1 MSARILIVDD
11 EPTMRQL
18 LRTHL
23 KRQNYD
29 ILEAAAAEEGLSIVK
44 ENDLDLVITDVK
56 LGGMTGVE
64 LLSQIKRIDPDLPVI
79 VMTGMPEI
87 QDAVES
93 MKIGAVDYVSKPF
106 RIEQLKAV
114 IAQALEHPDETNSK
128 TNAPETTNSGR
139 ILAGYQLIKPLGEG
153 NVGTVYLARDRDVDS
168 STIYALKI
176 LKSFFRTEEHKRN
189 ALERLL
195 REAEAIA
202 KLEHPN
208 IVRVIE
214 YGLAEEELIPF
225 ILMEY
230 VDGKSLRE
238 VISDADDLTYI
249 KKAQMIR
256 QIANAL
262 AAVHK
267 HDICHRDIKP
277 ANILVDANY
286 DAKLTDFGIAL
297 MPDSSLTVSTN
308 IVGTPVYLSPEGF
321 HSSKVDRRADI
332 FSLGVVAYELFM
344 LQRPFIAQSIAQ
356 YANVIQNDL
365 PIEPRQLRP
374 DFPLRLQSILA
385 RMLKKEPDE
394 RYNNTDELVSDL
406 DGYLKSPPLRSHILK
421 KLIDRQPQCDWHRS

>member
-23 KRQNYD
+23 KRQNYE
-29 ILEAAAAEEGLSIVK
+29 ILEAAAAAEGLSIVK

-56 LGGMTGVE
+56 LGGTTGVE
-64 LLSQIKRIDPDLPVI
+64 LLTQIKRIYPDLPVI

-87 QDAVES
+87 EDAVES

-114 IAQALEHPDETNSK
+114 ITQALEPSGETKPAANVP
-128 TNAPETTNSGR
+128 APANCGR
-139 ILAGYQLIKPLGEG
+139 ILAGYQVIKPLGEG
-153 NVGTVYLARDRDVDS
+153 NVGTVYLVRDRDDDS
-168 STIYALKI
+168 AAVYALKV
-176 LKSFFRTEEHKRN
+176 LKTFFRTEEHKRN

-195 REAEAIA
+195 REAESVAE
-202 KLEHPN
+202 LQHPN

-214 YGLAEEELIPF
+214 YGLAEEDLVPF

-230 VDGKSLRE
+230 VDGKSLQE
-238 VISDADDLTYI
+238 VISDSDDLTYM
-249 KKAQMIR
+249 KKARIIR
-256 QIANAL
+256 QVADAL

-277 ANILVDANY
+277 ANILLDANN

-308 IVGTPVYLSPEGF
+308 LVGTPVYLSPEGF
-321 HSSKVDRRADI
+321 HSSKVDRRTDI

-344 LQRPFIAQSIAQ
+344 LQRPFVAESIAQ
-356 YANVIQNDL
+356 YANVIQNDR
-365 PIEPRQLRP
+365 PMEPRRLQP

-394 RYNNTDELVSDL
+394 RYNNTDELVGDL
-406 DGYLKSPPLRSHILK
+406 DAYINSPPLRSNILQ
-421 KLIDRQPQCDWHRS
+421 KLLDRQRQRDWRRS

>member
-11 EPTMRQL
+11 EPAMRQL

-23 KRQNYD
+23 KRQNYE
-29 ILEAAAAEEGLSIVK
+29 ILEAAAADEGLSIVK

-56 LGGMTGVE
+56 LGGTTGVE
-64 LLSQIKRIDPDLPVI
+64 LLSQIKRIHPDLPVI

-87 QDAVES
+87 EDAVDS

-114 IAQALEHPDETNSK
+114 IAQALEHSDGTKPK
-128 TNAPETTNSGR
+128 TNVPETTNHRR
-139 ILAGYQLIKPLGEG
+139 ILAGYQIIKPLGEG

-176 LKSFFRTEEHKRN
+176 LKPVFRTEERKRN

-195 REAEAIA
+195 REAEAVSE
-202 KLEHPN
+202 LEHPN

-214 YGLAEEELIPF
+214 YGLAEEELVPF

-249 KKAQMIR
+249 KKTQMIR
-256 QIANAL
+256 QVADAL

-297 MPDSSLTVSTN
+297 MPDSSLTVSTS

-321 HSSKVDRRADI
+321 HSSKVDHRADI

-344 LQRPFIAQSIAQ
+344 LQRPFVAQSIAQ
-356 YANVIQNDL
+356 YANVIQNDQ

-406 DGYLKSPPLRSHILK
+406 DAYLKSPPLRSHILK
-421 KLIDRQPQCDWHRS
+421 KLIDRQRQRDWRRS

>member
-23 KRQNYD
+23 KRQNYE
-29 ILEAAAAEEGLSIVK
+29 IVEAAAAEEALSIVK

-64 LLSQIKRIDPDLPVI
+64 LLSEIKRIYPDLPVI

-93 MKIGAVDYVSKPF
+93 MKTGAVDYVSKPF
-106 RIEQLKAV
+106 RIEKLKTV
-114 IAQALEHPDETNSK
+114 ITHALEHPDETNSK
-128 TNAPETTNSGR
+128 TNVPETTNCGR

-153 NVGTVYLARDRDVDS
+153 NVGTVYLARDRDADS
-168 STIYALKI
+168 SAVYALKV
-176 LKSFFRTEEHKRN
+176 LKPFFRTEEHKRN

-195 REAEAIA
+195 REAESIA
-202 KLEHPN
+202 EMEHPN

-214 YGLAEEELIPF
+214 YGLAEEDLVPF

-238 VISDADDLTYI
+238 VISDADDLSYI
-249 KKAQMIR
+249 KKTQMIR
-256 QIANAL
+256 QVADAL

-332 FSLGVVAYELFM
+332 FSLGVVAYELLM
-344 LQRPFIAQSIAQ
+344 LQRPFVAQSIAQ
-356 YANVIQNDL
+356 YANVIQNDR

-385 RMLKKEPDE
+385 RMLKKDPDE

-406 DGYLKSPPLRSHILK
+406 DEYLKSPHLRSHILK